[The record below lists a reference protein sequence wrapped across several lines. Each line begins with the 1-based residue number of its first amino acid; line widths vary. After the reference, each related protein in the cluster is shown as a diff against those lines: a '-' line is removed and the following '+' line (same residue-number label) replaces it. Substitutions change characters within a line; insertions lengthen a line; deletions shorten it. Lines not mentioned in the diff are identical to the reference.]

1 MHLVNSLSQGTHV
14 GRELIE
20 SRRAMTNIPD
30 DDFAIEIKKNLV
42 HIAFIHDIVYQHK

>member
-1 MHLVNSLSQGTHV
+1 MNSLSQGTQV

-30 DDFAIEIKKNLV
+30 DDFAIEIKSTSYTL
-42 HIAFIHDIVYQHK
+42 HSFMT